1 MGTNIKRF
9 KLCSELHTVKII
21 IEVILLTVT
30 KNITLECDKTHHSEI
45 FYAQQNEKLSRK
57 FIIKFTA
64 GGELLSLT
72 SNDTVRAVVS
82 YDGKIL
88 DTINAIV
95 NTSANTAVIT
105 LTEKCTAYAG
115 DVNIRVDITNGSII
129 LSSSYI
135 FIKVGPAPTGTLT
148 PATARYIDPAALEA
162 LMCYPNLANN
172 IMINAKNF
180 KGTANWSK
188 VNTGTIDVADAVL
201 ALSSQGSLGVYG
213 KLSKAITLD
222 GNGDNLVLIKIR
234 AMSMSDTKIVP
245 CWRLNING
253 DYIHPASVV
262 TGNLTSDA
270 ASNVYWQLTE
280 SNKWQDLWLI
290 ARRPTAGKDFSL
302 NAVGLFVQSTATVY
316 ISH

>member
-1 MGTNIKRF
+1 M
-9 KLCSELHTVKII
+9 
-21 IEVILLTVT
+21 TVT
-30 KNITLECDKTHHSEI
+30 KNITLECDKTHHNEV

-72 SNDTVRAVVS
+72 SNDIVRAVVS

-88 DTINAIV
+88 DTISATVNAS
-95 NTSANTAVIT
+95 TNTAVIT

-162 LMCYPNLANN
+162 LMCYPNQANN
-172 IMINAKNF
+172 IMLNAKNF
-180 KGTANWSK
+180 KDTTNWAK
-188 VNTGTIDVADAVL
+188 VNTGTIDVDNTSLTL
-201 ALSSQGSLGVYG
+201 ASNGALGAYG
-213 KLSKAITLD
+213 KLSKTITLD
-222 GNGDNLVLIKIR
+222 GDGDKLVLIKIR
-234 AMSMSDTKIVP
+234 ALLAQGSSAKIVP
-245 CWRLNING
+245 CWRLNTNG
-253 DYIHPASVV
+253 NYITSASIVAS
-262 TGNLTSDA
+262 NLTSA
-270 ASNVYWQLTE
+270 TASSVCWQLSE

-290 ARRPTAGKDFSL
+290 AKRPVADTDFSL

-316 ISH
+316 ISHYQVFYSLD